1 MFIHSYRKLLSTI
14 FIVTCFCF
22 STTAQVQPEL
32 APERQRASNP
42 YSGKGWTPEQKA
54 AESIARHK
62 FNEQR
67 IQQLKAAG
75 RPVSEAG
82 NISVTDTNDISV
94 VQDNGSVIIPPMPFN
109 LNGRSVLFTPSGS
122 GFNVTGGALSYDTN
136 FGTKLNLS
144 QSPAVQSLNPN
155 AEPGDDSYLVQ
166 SLGFN
171 FSYFGTVYSS
181 VAISS
186 NGFITFRPASISNAS
201 FDAYSTDSGESL
213 SKLQSAVPRISPYWH
228 DLDARP
234 VSTAGAAG
242 IYLRNDPDKVV
253 ITWNNIQDYL
263 NNPSDTGTH
272 RFQVTLFSDGR
283 ILWNYNQVQLTTKAV
298 VGLSSGVNSTPPL
311 LVDFANP
318 TNVTTGVAM
327 GQLFSSTTEIDE
339 FNAIKAF
346 YNAHPGQDNFDF
358 VYVLLDFNYTLP
370 EDSFAYYLSLRN
382 DVSGNGQPLFD
393 EDPNGVTG
401 SKRMKGFLQL
411 GSLSEY
417 PDSPTT
423 RFLGANHTLSIF
435 GQEQGHYWLAYPTYP
450 LSSLLLLGR
459 DESHWSFFFNAESGW
474 SHPAAPRGS
483 SAEGSVWRENA
494 NGTFTSTNLVDGF
507 SKLDQYLMGLRP
519 SDQVPDS
526 FVIRFPTAPSGINAT
541 TGARPNVT
549 VSGTKVTT
557 TIAQIIQANGQV
569 PTPSAAPKKYRAA
582 VLLIEQNGQQPSLST
597 LNRVTRLR
605 LSWESYFAQSTDF
618 LASIN
623 TGVADQTTSR
633 IISVTNGASYTHLV
647 APGAIASLFGQGLSN
662 TTTLATGSTL
672 PFNLNGIEVKIDG
685 VSAPLFFASPGQ
697 INFEVP
703 RSIATTSVVPG
714 GTVQSSTAL
723 VEVFSSGQLFRAGA
737 VQIAPALVGTF
748 ALTQDGAGAAA
759 ALDAINFSAAP
770 FNAKQTNGQ
779 PNFIAAYVTGLGA
792 DATDTDGD
800 IKAQVQATLNGQ
812 AVTLQYAGRAPGFV
826 GLNQI
831 NFQLPATV
839 TAGTYNLVISRN
851 GFASNTTTIAIK

>member
-1 MFIHSYRKLLSTI
+1 MFIHAYRKL
-14 FIVTCFCF
+14 FCAIVIATCFCLVAI
-22 STTAQVQPEL
+22 AQVLPEL
-32 APERQRASNP
+32 APAQRRASNP
-42 YSGKGWTPEQKA
+42 YSGKGWTPEKKA

-75 RPVSEAG
+75 KPAPEAG
-82 NISVTDTNDISV
+82 NITVTDTNDISV
-94 VQDNGSVIIPPMPFN
+94 VQDNGSVIIPPTPFN

-122 GFNVTGGALSYDTN
+122 GFNVTGGVASYDTN

-155 AEPGDDSYLVQ
+155 ATPGDDAYLVQ

-186 NGFITFRPASISNAS
+186 NGFITFRPASISNAA

-213 SKLQSAVPRISPYWH
+213 SKLQSALPRIAPYWH

-234 VSTAGAAG
+234 TMTVGTTG

-253 ITWNNIQDYL
+253 ITWNDIQDFP
-263 NNPSDTGTH
+263 NTASDNGTH
-272 RFQVTLFSDGR
+272 RFQVTLFSDGK
-283 ILWNYNQVQLTTKAV
+283 ILWNYNQIQLTSDAV
-298 VGLSSGVNSTPPL
+298 VGLSGGVNSTPPL
-311 LVDFANP
+311 LIDFANP
-318 TNVTTGVAM
+318 TNVTSGVAM
-327 GQLFSSTTEIDE
+327 AQLFSSTTEIDE

-346 YNAHPGQDNFDF
+346 YSAHPGQDNFDF
-358 VYVLLDFNYTLP
+358 IYVLLDFNFTL
-370 EDSFAYYLSLRN
+370 DGGAFAYFSPLRN

-393 EDPNGVTG
+393 EDPDGVTG

-411 GSLSEY
+411 GSLSQY
-417 PDSPTT
+417 PDLPTT

-435 GQEQGHYWLAYPTYP
+435 GQEQGHYWLAYPAHP
-450 LSSLLLLGR
+450 LSQFLLLGR
-459 DESHWSFFFNAESGW
+459 DDSHWNFFFNAESGW
-474 SHPAAPRGS
+474 SHPAAPRAS

-494 NGTFTSTNLVDGF
+494 SGTFTTTNLVDGF

-526 FVIRFPTAPSGINAT
+526 FVIRFPTAPSGIT
-541 TGARPNVT
+541 STSGARPNVT

-557 TIAQIIQANGQV
+557 TVAQIIQANGQV
-569 PTPSAAPKKYRAA
+569 PTPSATPKKYRAA
-582 VLLIEQNGQQPSLST
+582 VLLVEQNGQQPTLQT

-605 LSWESYFAQSTDF
+605 LAWESYFTESTDF

-623 TGVADQTTSR
+623 TGIADQTTPR
-633 IISVTNGASYTHLV
+633 NISVTNGASYSRLV
-647 APGAIASLFGQGLSN
+647 TPGAIASLFGQGLSN

-672 PFNLNGIEVKIDG
+672 PFILNGVEVKIDG

-703 RSIATTSVVPG
+703 RSITATSVVPG
-714 GTVQSSTAL
+714 GTVQSATAL
-723 VEVFSSGQLFRAGA
+723 VEVFSSGQLIRAGA
-737 VQIAPALVGTF
+737 VQVAPVLIGSF
-748 ALTQDGAGAAA
+748 ALTQDGKGAAA
-759 ALDAINFSAAP
+759 ALDAVNFSASP
-770 FNAKQTNGQ
+770 FNAKLPDGQ
-779 PNFIAAYVTGLGA
+779 PNFIAAFVTGLGA
-792 DATDTDGD
+792 DATDIDGD
-800 IKAQVQATLNGQ
+800 IKGQVQARLNGQ
-812 AVTLQYAGRAPGFV
+812 PVTLQYAGRAPGYV

-831 NFQLPATV
+831 NFQLPATI
-839 TAGTYNLVISRN
+839 TTGTYNLEISRN
-851 GFASNTTTIAIK
+851 GFVSNTTTIAIK